1 MKNTFVFVAAVAAGC
16 VCAQGGT
23 YTPAKPPFEC
33 FCSYAA
39 FFRSGDLNRRHH
51 EKGVC

>member
-23 YTPAKPPFEC
+23 YTPYKTPFEC
-33 FCSYAA
+33 FCSYAV
-39 FFRSGDLNRRHH
+39 FSGR
-51 EKGVC
+51 VT